1 MKHKISIFNSGILL
15 TFFYLFLF
23 VVYHLQTPI
32 LDLLT
37 AVPFF
42 IVAYFLIFNIGKPD
56 VLQWVEENNG
66 LKNHNK
72 LILPLLLLGLLFGY
86 LFIYGKN
93 PLDSSG
99 GLLFFLFL
107 FPTLYYTAFPRIEV
121 GRIDYLV
128 LLIMAIPLTLVE
140 PNGDTTLPVG
150 GNGFGSLYKISWV
163 LLLAYTYSYIRKLDD
178 IGFYPTFKLSF
189 FGIAILSWLSFVAF
203 VFVIAFSLG
212 FVNPSP
218 FSEIIK
224 DGFSKSLLE
233 IMRIWIGTAL
243 FEELF
248 FRGLLQNMLSK
259 QINRS
264 KAWKTYWRYGLIIV
278 LVLSVLAGY
287 ALAIEFIWFPVAI
300 TFAIFLMAYYLEEKS
315 YQALG
320 TYTAL
325 AIISMVFGLAH
336 FHKDSILFVGLA
348 AVAGWAYGYTYL
360 KTKNVFYAA
369 LVHALV
375 NFSQFLF
382 LLKQIK

>member
-1 MKHKISIFNSGILL
+1 
-15 TFFYLFLF
+15 
-23 VVYHLQTPI
+23 
-32 LDLLT
+32 
-37 AVPFF
+37 
-42 IVAYFLIFNIGKPD
+42 
-56 VLQWVEENNG
+56 
-66 LKNHNK
+66 
-72 LILPLLLLGLLFGY
+72 
-86 LFIYGKN
+86 
-93 PLDSSG
+93 
-99 GLLFFLFL
+99 
-107 FPTLYYTAFPRIEV
+107 
-121 GRIDYLV
+121 
-128 LLIMAIPLTLVE
+128 MAIPLTLVE

-178 IGFYPTFKLSF
+178 VGFYPTFKLRF
-189 FGIAILSWLSFVAF
+189 LGIALLSWLSFVAF
-203 VFVIAFSLG
+203 VFIIAFSLG
-212 FVNPSP
+212 FLNPSP

-224 DGFSKSLLE
+224 DGFSTSLLE

-248 FRGLLQNMLSK
+248 FRGLLQNMLSQ

-264 KAWKTYWRYGLIIV
+264 KAWKTYWRYGLITV
-278 LVLSVLAGY
+278 LVLSLLAGY
-287 ALAIEFIWFPVAI
+287 ALAIEFIWFPVAV
-300 TFAIFLMAYYLEEKS
+300 TFALFLMAYYLEEKS
-315 YQALG
+315 YQAVG

-325 AIISMVFGLAH
+325 AIISMIFGLAH
-336 FHKDSILFVGLA
+336 FHKDSIIFVGLA